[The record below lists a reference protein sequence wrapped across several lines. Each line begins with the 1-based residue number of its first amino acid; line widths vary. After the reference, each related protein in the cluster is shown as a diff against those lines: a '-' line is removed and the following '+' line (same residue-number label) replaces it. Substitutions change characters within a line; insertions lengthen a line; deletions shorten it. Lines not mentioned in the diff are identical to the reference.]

1 MFAQNVLNMNL
12 RPAALLSEYLHLMQF
27 DIHKAM
33 MHNKLK
39 HFSSDISGRWLDI
52 GAGDQPYKKY
62 FAGANEYLTTNT
74 KRQYKTEDLNQL
86 EKFTTYW
93 IEDGKALPVEDNSL
107 DGVACFQVLSV
118 IDKPQDFFSEMNR
131 VLKPGGKL
139 ILSTDFIYPEWS
151 AEDRFR
157 HSAYSLRQL
166 SGINGFNVES
176 VESFGGFGSTLYSL
190 YMCFMRS
197 FIELWK
203 RKKTLAKLLSGIPYF
218 ALLMLLP
225 FFSLLGIIVFLIEK
239 NSIENTDFAFNLLLV
254 ANKRFD

>member
-33 MHNKLK
+33 IHNKLK
-39 HFSSDISGRWLDI
+39 QFSPLIRGRWLDI

-74 KRQYKTEDLNQL
+74 KRHYKTEGLNRI

-93 IEDGKALPVEDNSL
+93 IEDGKVLPVEDNSL

-118 IDKPQDFFSEMNR
+118 IDKPQDFFSEINR

-139 ILSTDFIYPEWS
+139 LLSSDFIYPEWS
-151 AEDRFR
+151 AEDRYR
-157 HSAYSLRQL
+157 HTAFNLRQL
-166 SGINGFNVES
+166 SGINGFHVES
-176 VESFGGFGSTLYSL
+176 VESFGGFGSTAYAL

-197 FIELWK
+197 FLELWK
-203 RKKTLAKLLSGIPYF
+203 RKKTAAKILSGIPYF
-218 ALLMLLP
+218 LLLMLLP
-225 FFSLLGIIVFLIEK
+225 FFSLVGIIVFLIEK
-239 NSIENTDFAFNLLLV
+239 NNKHTTDFTFNLFLSAIKHV
-254 ANKRFD
+254 D